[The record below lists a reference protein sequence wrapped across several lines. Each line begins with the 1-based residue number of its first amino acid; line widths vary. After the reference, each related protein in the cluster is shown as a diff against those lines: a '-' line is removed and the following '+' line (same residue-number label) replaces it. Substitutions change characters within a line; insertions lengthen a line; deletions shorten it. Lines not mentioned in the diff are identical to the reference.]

1 MPGPTDNRGMPHSD
15 AASPATRALARAKVK
30 HTLHAYEHDPANH
43 HYGEEGAA
51 QLGFSPEVMFK
62 TLVVKL
68 EGSGVR
74 NPLAIGV
81 VPVSGML
88 DLKAI
93 ASAMGAKK
101 ATMADPADAQ
111 RATGYIVGG
120 ISPLGTKKRLPTC
133 IDSSAL
139 SHDTML
145 VSGGRRGLSV
155 ELAPADLIRITGAT
169 TASIAG

>member
-1 MPGPTDNRGMPHSD
+1 MPHSD
-15 AASPATRALARAKVK
+15 AASPATRALARAKVE
-30 HTLHAYEHDPANH
+30 HTLHAYEHDPTNH

-51 QLGFSPEVMFK
+51 RLGLPPEVMFK
-62 TLVVKL
+62 TLVVRL
-68 EGSGVR
+68 EGSGVPT
-74 NPLAIGV
+74 PLAVGV

-88 DLKAI
+88 DLKAF
-93 ASAMGAKK
+93 AAAMGAKR

-120 ISPLGTKKRLPTC
+120 ISPLGTRKRLPTC

-139 SHDTML
+139 DHDTML

-155 ELAPADLIRITGAT
+155 ELAPADLIRVIGAS
-169 TASIAG
+169 TAPIAG